1 MLKQTQMTNLLS
13 FFSILFPFPFF
24 DPVLL
29 KSAMKKK
36 KEKKKKRRGANSFLF
51 FFFLFLLSFLFS
63 FPTQKEWIYST
74 GDS

>member
-13 FFSILFPFPFF
+13 FFSILFPLPFF

-36 KEKKKKRRGANSFLF
+36 RKKKQTK
-51 FFFLFLLSFLFS
+51 
-63 FPTQKEWIYST
+63 
-74 GDS
+74 